1 MLSALRYQ
9 IDNKDLTPNVK
20 IKNKAKQVVYNLIPV
35 LGRQGQGNL
44 GEFEA
49 SLV

>member
-20 IKNKAKQVVYNLIPV
+20 IKNKAKHGGVQFNPSTCKA
-35 LGRQGQGNL
+35 RA
-44 GEFEA
+44 GEPR
-49 SLV
+49 